1 MAIEKT
7 YASVSG
13 SGQLVTHFSRILFVA
28 ILSQEETTTKVDGRQ
43 LLSLS
48 QKAAEGNLVRLFLNT
63 NVSPGIDPG
72 LMSSS
77 PVLK

>member
-7 YASVSG
+7 YAGVCG
-13 SGQLVTHFSRILFVA
+13 SGQLVAHFSRILFVA
-28 ILSQEETTTKVDGRQ
+28 TLSQEEKTTKVDGIQ

-48 QKAAEGNLVRLFLNT
+48 QKAAEENLVRLFLNT

-72 LMSSS
+72 FMSSS